1 MGLISGRVTLQVRQ
15 TSPAAALR
23 SSKKRCVKVPDNIF
37 TLVCE
42 KCKGGHYE
50 DKIILCDRCDKGWHM
65 FCLSPA
71 MEKVPD
77 GEWVCPS
84 CIAAGETTK

>member
-1 MGLISGRVTLQVRQ
+1 MLQEAQPSSGAGAP
-15 TSPAAALR
+15 PA
-23 SSKKRCVKVPDNIF
+23 KRGVKVPDNIF

-71 MEKVPD
+71 MEKVPE
-77 GEWVCPS
+77 GEWVCPACVS
-84 CIAAGETTK
+84 AGAPVWQLFCGRRR

>member
-1 MGLISGRVTLQVRQ
+1 MLTQKTVFADLQEYGAP
-15 TSPAAALR
+15 SHGGI
-23 SSKKRCVKVPDNIF
+23 KVPDNIF
-37 TLVCE
+37 TMVCE

-65 FCLSPA
+65 FCLSPPI
-71 MEKVPD
+71 ETVPD

-84 CIAAGETTK
+84 CISSGE

>member
-1 MGLISGRVTLQVRQ
+1 M
-15 TSPAAALR
+15 
-23 SSKKRCVKVPDNIF
+23 PDNIF

-65 FCLSPA
+65 FCLAPA
-71 MEKVPD
+71 VEKVPE

-84 CIAAGETTK
+84 CIAAGGRRFGGVWGRGCHESCHESG